1 MDERF
6 VTGYFAKSKA
16 GHDAGSI
23 YVILDSDE
31 RFVYLS
37 EGRLKTVD
45 NPKRKKRKHLQL
57 INERAEEVMAKLDKG
72 LPITNE
78 DVKRSIKLYNSR
90 K

>member
-6 VTGYFAKSKA
+6 VTGYFVKSKA

-45 NPKRKKRKHLQL
+45 NPKKKKRKHLQL

-72 LPITNE
+72 LPVTNE
-78 DVKRSIKLYNSR
+78 DIKRSIKLYNSR

>member
-37 EGRLKTVD
+37 EGRLMK
-45 NPKRKKRKHLQL
+45 
-57 INERAEEVMAKLDKG
+57 M
-72 LPITNE
+72 
-78 DVKRSIKLYNSR
+78 
-90 K
+90 